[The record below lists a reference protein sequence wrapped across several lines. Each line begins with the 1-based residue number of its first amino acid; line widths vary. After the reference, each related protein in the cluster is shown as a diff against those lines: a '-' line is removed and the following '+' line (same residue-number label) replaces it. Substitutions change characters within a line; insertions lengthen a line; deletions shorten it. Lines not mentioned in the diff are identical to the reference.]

1 MLVETRTKQKKEFK
15 MYISQLN
22 KTKRSIEDNE
32 VLHNI
37 QNRLKQISILLEENE
52 KDFSKIKLY
61 EVKQNY
67 ISEDFIK
74 AEDLIEKILI
84 SKNINSLEFYIRR
97 HTEFIYYKIAISYY
111 LRNKNYTL
119 EMIADLLKCHHSS
132 VVNLLKKDLKYYPEV
147 VKIINEIDKINNEVN
162 NE

>member
-1 MLVETRTKQKKEFK
+1 MLVETRNKQKKEFK

-22 KTKRSIEDNE
+22 KTKRSLEDNE
-32 VLHNI
+32 VLLNI

-52 KDFSKIKLY
+52 NDFSKIKLY

-67 ISEDFIK
+67 ISDDFIN
-74 AEDLIEKILI
+74 AQDLIEKILI
-84 SKNINSLEFYIRR
+84 SKKINLLEFYIRR
-97 HTEFIYYKIAISYY
+97 HTEFINYKIAISNY

-119 EMIADLLKCHHSS
+119 EMIANLLKCHHAS
-132 VVNLLKKDLKYYPEV
+132 VVNLLKKDLRYYPEV
-147 VKIINEIDKINNEVN
+147 VKIIDEIDKINNEVN